1 MIQNIRK
8 VIWLH
13 RKRSASKLVDI
24 ESYARRV
31 VIANII
37 YFTLKTCIEGKI
49 LYYTFLFLV
58 YALKLHL
65 IINSKMD
72 STYTALIKKKTVN

>member
-1 MIQNIRK
+1 MNEVRTVVKVKEYIKKKNDMIQNIWK

-37 YFTLKTCIEGKI
+37 YFTLKTRIEEKI
-49 LYYTFLFLV
+49 YYYTFLSGAHRAKHV
-58 YALKLHL
+58 R
-65 IINSKMD
+65 
-72 STYTALIKKKTVN
+72 

>member
-1 MIQNIRK
+1 MGYERGESCGISEGIHKKKNDMIQNIRK

-13 RKRSASKLVDI
+13 RKRSASQLVDI

-37 YFTLKTCIEGKI
+37 YFTLKTRIEGKI
-49 LYYTFLFLV
+49 
-58 YALKLHL
+58 
-65 IINSKMD
+65 
-72 STYTALIKKKTVN
+72 

>member
-1 MIQNIRK
+1 MGYERGERCGVSERVYIIIKKKKNDMIQNIRK

-13 RKRSASKLVDI
+13 RKRSASKLVDK

-37 YFTLKTCIEGKI
+37 YFTLKTRIKEKKI
-49 LYYTFLFLV
+49 
-58 YALKLHL
+58 
-65 IINSKMD
+65 
-72 STYTALIKKKTVN
+72 

>member
-37 YFTLKTCIEGKI
+37 YFTLKTRKERKNIIYIFISRKRI
-49 LYYTFLFLV
+49 LAASYY
-58 YALKLHL
+58 
-65 IINSKMD
+65 
-72 STYTALIKKKTVN
+72 

>member
-1 MIQNIRK
+1 MGYERGERCGIVRVCIYKKNDMIQNIRK

-24 ESYARRV
+24 ESYVRRV

-37 YFTLKTCIEGKI
+37 YLTFKTRIEGKI
-49 LYYTFLFLV
+49 
-58 YALKLHL
+58 
-65 IINSKMD
+65 
-72 STYTALIKKKTVN
+72 